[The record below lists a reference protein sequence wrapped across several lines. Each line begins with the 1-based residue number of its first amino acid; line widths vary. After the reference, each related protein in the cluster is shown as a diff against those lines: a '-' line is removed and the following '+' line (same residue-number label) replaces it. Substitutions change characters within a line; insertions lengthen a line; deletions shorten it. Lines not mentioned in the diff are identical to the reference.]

1 MGFENKIAARHLRS
15 VRGRRQAV
23 LTTAIAV
30 VGVALGVAVLVIVLS
45 VMNGYSGMIWNRQV
59 GMTPHIT
66 VRKPFSE
73 RIEDYGGLMQ
83 VLADHPEVIEVAPF
97 IRSEGFVRGRPK
109 GRDPVIAGVMVR
121 GVDPE
126 RVLRTSDIGLH
137 LQQGTMNLGRL
148 SGEGKTASYGM
159 VIGRFLA
166 EKLGASVGTDVFL
179 VLAPKDLLMTQMPPL
194 KRYRI
199 TGIFDT
205 GYFEFDSGLVF
216 VSLSASQRDLGWGGE
231 MITGVQLR
239 LKDPFEADRIS
250 VEIRT
255 VLSETHPSLFPSSWM
270 YLHGNLFAWI
280 WLQKWASFI
289 VLSLIVVVAGFNV
302 SSILIMNVTERK
314 REIGILKA
322 LGVTPRSIR
331 RIFTREGLVI
341 GLLGV
346 GLGDM
351 LGFSLC
357 WVQQQYEL
365 IQLSGEVY
373 FIDALPVLMSWT
385 DFGLVSIFAMGL
397 CFLFTLW
404 PARNAASL
412 DPIAAI
418 RFE

>member
-1 MGFENKIAARHLRS
+1 MGFENKIVVRHLRS

-30 VGVALGVAVLVIVLS
+30 VGVALGVAALVIVLS

-73 RIEDYGGLMQ
+73 RIGDYGGLMR
-83 VLADHPEVIEVAPF
+83 VLSDHSEVMGVAPF
-97 IRSEGFVRGRPK
+97 IRSEGFVRGRPE
-109 GRDPVIAGVMVR
+109 GGDPVIAGVMVR

-126 RVLRTSDIGLH
+126 QVLRTSDIGLY
-137 LQQGTMNLGRL
+137 LQEGTMNLDRL

-166 EKLGASVGTDVFL
+166 DKLGASVGTDVFL
-179 VLAPKDLLMTQMPPL
+179 VLAPKDRLMTQMPPL

-216 VSLSASQRDLGWGGE
+216 VSLGAAQRDLDWGE
-231 MITGVQLR
+231 MITGIQLR
-239 LKDPFEADRIS
+239 LKDPFEADRVS

-302 SSILIMNVTERK
+302 ISILTMNVTERK

-322 LGVTPRSIR
+322 MGVTPRRIG
-331 RIFTREGLVI
+331 RIFTREGLAI

-351 LGFSLC
+351 LGFALC

-373 FIDALPVLMSWT
+373 FIDALPVSMTLT
-385 DFGLVSIFAMGL
+385 DFGLVSIFAVGL

>member
-1 MGFENKIAARHLRS
+1 MGFENKIAVRHLRS

-30 VGVALGVAVLVIVLS
+30 VGVALGVAALVIVLS

-73 RIEDYGGLMQ
+73 RIGDYGGLMR
-83 VLADHPEVIEVAPF
+83 VLSDHPEVMGVAPF
-97 IRSEGFVRGRPK
+97 IRSEGFVRGRPE
-109 GRDPVIAGVMVR
+109 GGDPVIAGVIVR
-121 GVDPE
+121 GMDPE
-126 RVLRTSDIGLH
+126 QVLRTSDIGLH
-137 LQQGTMNLGRL
+137 LQEGTMNLDRL
-148 SGEGKTASYGM
+148 SGEGKTAFYGM

-179 VLAPKDLLMTQMPPL
+179 VLAPKDRLMTQMPPL

-216 VSLSASQRDLGWGGE
+216 VSLGAAQRDLDWGE

-239 LKDPFEADRIS
+239 LKDPFEADRVS

-255 VLSETHPSLFPSSWM
+255 VLSETYPSLFPSSWM

-302 SSILIMNVTERK
+302 ISILTMNVTERK

-322 LGVTPRSIR
+322 MGVTPKSIG

-341 GLLGV
+341 GFLGV

-351 LGFSLC
+351 LGFALC

-373 FIDALPVLMSWT
+373 FIDALPVSMTLT
-385 DFGLVSIFAMGL
+385 DFGLVSIFAVGL